1 MPNGR
6 YTVTTE
12 RCTQRRPSFFWFLAN
27 ITKEGKMTSVSEP
40 QHSVLTNAD
49 DLAYSLFQSF
59 NQTSRLLSRC
69 NPAMGYPA
77 MGYPAMGTVEA
88 GIRSSLLE
96 NPDLWKVLSAEN
108 PEPELSNFVAEA
120 RT

>member
-1 MPNGR
+1 
-6 YTVTTE
+6 
-12 RCTQRRPSFFWFLAN
+12 
-27 ITKEGKMTSVSEP
+27 MTSVSEP

-77 MGYPAMGTVEA
+77 MGYPAMEYPAMGYPAMEYPAMGYPAMGYPAMGTVEA

-96 NPDLWKVLSAEN
+96 NPDL
-108 PEPELSNFVAEA
+108 
-120 RT
+120 